1 MIDEHEV
8 REMLQRRA
16 NAVTTIVV
24 DAPKAARRARRR
36 LLANGAVAM
45 LAAAAIAVATFTGVD
60 AIRSATVPADRPTP
74 SPSTT
79 ENGQAVG
86 QPHSMLHGEV
96 TFQVAPPWKVRT
108 WDSLNGP
115 TWTTLVG
122 PYEGQTRV
130 RVMADPLPIETR
142 PCREGP
148 APADAEALAR
158 SIRSYPNLKT
168 TTEPV
173 TVRIAGIEALRM
185 DVVAVTASDHCQALV
200 LRPGLN
206 SSGDDLDRGYR
217 MRLYLLDLPEGFS
230 ARIMAIAIAA
240 PEPGFEAVVEAA
252 APIVD
257 SFQLHTG

>member
-1 MIDEHEV
+1 MIDEHDV

-16 NAVTTIVV
+16 NAVPTIVV
-24 DAPKAARRARRR
+24 EARKAARRARRR
-36 LLANGAVAM
+36 LLVNGAIAM

-96 TFQVAPPWKVRT
+96 TFQVAPPWEVRT

-115 TWTTLVG
+115 AWTTLVG
-122 PYEGQTRV
+122 PYEGQTRF

-158 SIRSYPNLKT
+158 SIRSYPNLET
-168 TTEPV
+168 AEPI

-206 SSGDDLDRGYR
+206 SSGDDLDRRYR

-230 ARIMAIAIAA
+230 ARILAITIAA
-240 PEPGFEAVVEAA
+240 PEPAFEAVVEAA
-252 APIVD
+252 GPIVD
-257 SFQLHTG
+257 SFELHTG